1 MKHTRFTKS
10 IIQAVLILLGTI
22 TFTLPVLSA
31 FTHYD
36 NKYITKARLAQDHFS
51 IIPEKGYC
59 ALVDGWEL
67 YPDVLLSWKTFLPKH
82 SFFIPHGQANTQIS
96 PYFTQTKILTE
107 LLPGVCIF
115 GATAMSRSIFRS
127 LSAPQNSLSMASVWG
142 VQVMCPGKL
151 YPLHS
156 GYRLFLFPE

>member
-67 YPDVLLSWKTFLPKH
+67 YPDVLLSPKD
-82 SFFIPHGQANTQIS
+82 FIPHGQANTQIS

-142 VQVMCPGKL
+142 VQVMCPRKTI
-151 YPLHS
+151 PLTFRIPPVPFS
-156 GYRLFLFPE
+156 